1 MSLFNVELTD
11 DFKRDAKRLIKKYR
25 SVASEIRDLI
35 QSLELS
41 PIQGEPL
48 GKDCYKIRMAI
59 SSKNKGKSGG
69 SRVITCVK
77 IINETVILLSIYDK
91 SEQEDIDDKRLDNLL
106 KNNDL
111 L

>member
-1 MSLFNVELTD
+1 MSFEIKSVPNFDKEIKQLS
-11 DFKRDAKRLIKKYR
+11 KKYP
-25 SVASEIRDLI
+25 SIKQDLSELVEEIMEDPFLGI
-35 QSLELS
+35 S
-41 PIQGEPL
+41 L
-48 GKDCYKIRMAI
+48 GKDYYKIRMSI

-77 IINETVILLSIYDK
+77 IIDETVILLSIYDK
-91 SEQEDIDDKRLDNLL
+91 SEQSDIGDKALDKLL

>member
-1 MSLFNVELTD
+1 MNFEIIMVPEFDKEL
-11 DFKRDAKRLIKKYR
+11 KRLHRKYP
-25 SVASEIRDLI
+25 SIRQDILDLTA
-35 QSLELS
+35 ELITD

-59 SSKNKGKSGG
+59 SSKNEGKSGG

-77 IINETVILLSIYDK
+77 IIDETVILLAIYGK
-91 SEQEDIDDKRLDNLL
+91 SEKEDIEESKL
-106 KNNDL
+106 KSILKINDL